1 MKIYSE
7 KTNKEYASVDE
18 CLAAEKEFDEAVAAK
33 KAAEEKA
40 LAERKAKQEA
50 IVAERKADAEEVEAA
65 RQELI
70 AAKKKFNDILAKF
83 CQKHGAYHYTVKP
96 SEGLHDLVSSVFDN
110 FWML

>member
-40 LAERKAKQEA
+40 LAERKAKQDA
-50 IVAERKADAEEVEAA
+50 LAAERKADADEVKAA
-65 RQELI
+65 CQELI
-70 AAKKKFNDILAKF
+70 AAKQNLWRR
-83 CQKHGAYHYTVKP
+83 V
-96 SEGLHDLVSSVFDN
+96 
-110 FWML
+110 